1 MVLQLNQLLINQSSI
16 EYKSLKDC
24 LRGHLVDVQ
33 SSLFMS
39 KLSYPY
45 STDRL
50 LVVFKIRL
58 RDIGVGLRFDDLE
71 LPPLPPTICELVR
84 AVTII
89 VTPVSLVLVLDLS
102 LIDWSLAPE
111 PQLTTVK
118 LVTEYLSSRCPYN
131 GNVFSLTSGSRNF
144 FSICQGVVKPRIT
157 WASEVQF
164 AADFRHFISR
174 CCLLPSKS

>member
-1 MVLQLNQLLINQSSI
+1 
-16 EYKSLKDC
+16 
-24 LRGHLVDVQ
+24 
-33 SSLFMS
+33 MS

-45 STDRL
+45 SADRL
-50 LVVFKIRL
+50 FVVFKIRL

-111 PQLTTVK
+111 P
-118 LVTEYLSSRCPYN
+118 
-131 GNVFSLTSGSRNF
+131 
-144 FSICQGVVKPRIT
+144 
-157 WASEVQF
+157 
-164 AADFRHFISR
+164 
-174 CCLLPSKS
+174 